1 MDKLLLG
8 PGPNWLTDQPRP
20 HVELGAKAPM
30 AGEPMF
36 VLMGRD
42 LQAPRLIREW
52 ADQREER
59 IVSGSAPLTD
69 QAAIARARDIADAME
84 QWRRS
89 MVALSTPTPIPL
101 FEQRNNPV

>member
-8 PGPNWLTDQPRP
+8 PGSSFLTAEPPRP
-20 HVELGAKAPM
+20 GFTIKEPM
-30 AGEPMF
+30 HGEPVF
-36 VLMGRD
+36 VLMARD

-59 IVSGSAPLTD
+59 IVAGSAPLTD
-69 QAAIARARDIADAME
+69 QAAVACARDIADAME

-89 MVALSTPTPIPL
+89 MIALSTPTPIPL

>member
-1 MDKLLLG
+1 MDRMLMPPGSSWLTAEPAPVHYTIKQPMSGEPVFLLL
-8 PGPNWLTDQPRP
+8 
-20 HVELGAKAPM
+20 
-30 AGEPMF
+30 
-36 VLMGRD
+36 GRD

-59 IVSGSAPLTD
+59 IMAGSAPLTD
-69 QAAIARARDIADAME
+69 QAVVAYARGVADAME